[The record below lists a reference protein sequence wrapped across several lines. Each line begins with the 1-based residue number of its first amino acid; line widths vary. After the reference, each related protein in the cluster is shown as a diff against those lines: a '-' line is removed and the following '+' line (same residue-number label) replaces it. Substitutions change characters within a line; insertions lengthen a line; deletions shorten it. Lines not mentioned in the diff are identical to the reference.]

1 MKNLLNLSLQRSVV
15 VFFII
20 VFVILLGLSFIL

>member
-1 MKNLLNLSLQRSVV
+1 MKNLSNLSLQRSVV

-20 VFVILLGLSFIL
+20 VFVILLGLSFVL